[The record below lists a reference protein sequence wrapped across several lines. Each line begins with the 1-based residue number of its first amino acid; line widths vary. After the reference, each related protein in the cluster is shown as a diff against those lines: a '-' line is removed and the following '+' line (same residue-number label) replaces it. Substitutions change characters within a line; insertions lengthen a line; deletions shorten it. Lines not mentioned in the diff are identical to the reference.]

1 MVKTK
6 EHKSPGSEANTGSPF
21 LPLKKELDDELDGQ
35 QPVETVSRQLE
46 DIKAEPNGD
55 VATGGAAARHGV
67 VVLLK
72 RASGPTMNGEML
84 SGEEFS
90 WVDDGTEFKQTS
102 ESDET
107 LWEIDGTIIQ
117 DLDTQE
123 SSRQRSLSMLQ
134 HRGRGSLI
142 MRRMWHECL
151 EGTDGPLPP
160 MTRMI
165 ARTGTYIT
173 MVPAGM
179 VGPGQ
184 WDDILQQAYAPLNR
198 TAQQNEERKRRW
210 DQRG

>member
-46 DIKAEPNGD
+46 DIKAERNGD
-55 VATGGAAARHGV
+55 VATGGAAAWYGV

-90 WVDDGTEFKQTS
+90 WVDDGTEFKQTW

-123 SSRQRSLSMLQ
+123 ASRQRSL
-134 HRGRGSLI
+134 
-142 MRRMWHECL
+142 
-151 EGTDGPLPP
+151 
-160 MTRMI
+160 
-165 ARTGTYIT
+165 
-173 MVPAGM
+173 
-179 VGPGQ
+179 
-184 WDDILQQAYAPLNR
+184 
-198 TAQQNEERKRRW
+198 
-210 DQRG
+210 

>member
-1 MVKTK
+1 M
-6 EHKSPGSEANTGSPF
+6 
-21 LPLKKELDDELDGQ
+21 
-35 QPVETVSRQLE
+35 
-46 DIKAEPNGD
+46 
-55 VATGGAAARHGV
+55 
-67 VVLLK
+67 LLK

-90 WVDDGTEFKQTS
+90 WVDDGTEFEQTS

-123 SSRQRSLSMLQ
+123 ASRRRSLNILR
-134 HRGRGSLI
+134 HRGRGSLA
-142 MRRMWHECL
+142 MRRMWHECIK
-151 EGTDGPLPP
+151 GTDGPSPP

-165 ARTGTYIT
+165 ARIGTYIT

-184 WDDILQQAYAPLNR
+184 WDDNLRQAYAPLNT
-198 TAQQNEERKRRW
+198 TAQQNEESKRRW
-210 DQRG
+210 DQRGQDGGSL